1 MGKLSTPL
9 IFIGYSGKTFSLP
22 SFSLMSNTKS
32 LLAPLK
38 EEEINVSVSGPKKMN
53 VPFTFSHSSSLAG
66 DFKKAET
73 YLKFQESIFYTR
85 GVDLRCVWWQES
97 TWKYLLCVWGS
108 KQTSQFTAGEWCQVC
123 RSMEEANHPWADQRH
138 HISLFQGKGN
148 GKRKGKQIKG
158 WRERGNPSHMEDT

>member
-9 IFIGYSGKTFSLP
+9 IFIGYSGKTLSLP
-22 SFSLMSNTKS
+22 SFSLMWNTKS

-53 VPFTFSHSSSLAG
+53 VPFTFSHDFSLAG

-85 GVDLRCVWWQES
+85 GMDLR
-97 TWKYLLCVWGS
+97 
-108 KQTSQFTAGEWCQVC
+108 
-123 RSMEEANHPWADQRH
+123 
-138 HISLFQGKGN
+138 
-148 GKRKGKQIKG
+148 
-158 WRERGNPSHMEDT
+158 